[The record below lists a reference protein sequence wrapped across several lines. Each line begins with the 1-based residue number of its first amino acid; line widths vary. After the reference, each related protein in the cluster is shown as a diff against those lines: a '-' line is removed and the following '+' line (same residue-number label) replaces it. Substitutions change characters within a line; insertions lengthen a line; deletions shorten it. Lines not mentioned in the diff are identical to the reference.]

1 MLKPILRFGDDH
13 TFKIVQFTDIH
24 WKNGEPEDQM
34 SRRCM
39 ETVLD
44 LEQPD
49 LVVFT
54 GDLIYSGE
62 ADPGWKKCQDPVQAF
77 KDVVKTVES
86 RGIRWA
92 FVFGNHDTEG
102 DITREELMDAALQH
116 TYNCAEHGSP
126 EIHGVGNYT
135 LPLYGS
141 NGEETAAVLYFFDS
155 GRESEHSAVPGYDW
169 IRRDQIRWYEMA
181 SLAYSAKH
189 QGNPLPSL
197 AFFHIPLPEYREVW
211 ERKTCYGSK
220 FERVCCPEVNTGLF
234 AAMLERGDVMGT
246 FAGHDHINDYWGE
259 LHGIRLCYGRAT
271 GYGTYGREGML
282 RGARVIRLHE
292 GQRQFDTWITLSDGS
307 QIREQEKHEPGASD

>member
-1 MLKPILRFGDDH
+1 MKPVLRFKEDQ
-13 TFKIVQFTDIH
+13 TFTIVQFTDIH
-24 WKNGEPEDQM
+24 WRNGDAQDLA
-34 SRRCM
+34 SRQCM
-39 ETVLD
+39 EAVLD

-54 GDLIYSGE
+54 GDIIYTGE
-62 ADPGWKKCQDPVQAF
+62 TGDSSASCLDPVQAF
-77 KDVVKTVES
+77 KDAVFAAES

-102 DITREELMDAALQH
+102 DITREELMKAAMDLPG
-116 TYNCAEHGSP
+116 CCSEPGPP
-126 EIHGVGNYT
+126 EISGVGNYT
-135 LPLYGS
+135 LPIYGK
-141 NGEETAAVLYFFDS
+141 GEDTAEAVLYFFDS
-155 GRESEHSAVPGYDW
+155 GEMSQHPAVEGYDW

-181 SLAYSAKH
+181 SAAYSVKRGGDSMPA
-189 QGNPLPSL
+189 L
-197 AFFHIPLPEYREVW
+197 AFFHIPIPEYRDVW
-211 ERKTCYGSK
+211 ERRTCYGNK
-220 FERVCCPEVNTGLF
+220 FEAVCCPQLNTGLF

-259 LHGIRLCYGRAT
+259 LYGIRLCYGRAT

-307 QIREQEKHEPGASD
+307 QIREQEKHEPETPL

>member
-1 MLKPILRFGDDH
+1 MKPILRFGDDH

-24 WKNGEPEDQM
+24 WMNGEPEDQL
-34 SRRCM
+34 SRQCM
-39 ETVLD
+39 DTVLD

-62 ADPGWKKCQDPVQAF
+62 VDPGSRRCEDPVQAF
-77 KDVVKTVES
+77 KDVVASVES

-102 DITREELMDAALQH
+102 DVTREELMDVAMQH

-126 EIHGVGNYT
+126 DIHGVGNYT
-135 LPLYGS
+135 LPLYSS
-141 NGEETAAVLYFFDS
+141 NGDKTEAVLYFFDS
-155 GRESEHSAVPGYDW
+155 GRESEHPAVPGYDW

-181 SLAYSAKH
+181 SMAYSVKH
-189 QGNPLPSL
+189 GGEPLPAL
-197 AFFHIPLPEYREVW
+197 AFFHIPLPEYQEVW

-220 FERVCCPEVNTGLF
+220 YERVCCPEVNTGLF
-234 AAMLERGDVMGT
+234 AAMLERGDVLGT

-292 GQRQFDTWITLSDGS
+292 GQRQFDTWITLADGS
-307 QIREQEKHEPGASD
+307 QIGEQEKHEPGVSV

>member
-1 MLKPILRFGDDH
+1 MKPILRFRDDH
-13 TFKIVQFTDIH
+13 NFTIVQFTDIH
-24 WKNGEPEDQM
+24 WKNGEPEDLL
-34 SRRCM
+34 SRQCM

-62 ADPGWKKCQDPVQAF
+62 ADTGFKKCQDPVQAF
-77 KDVVKTVES
+77 KDVVSVAES

-102 DITREELMDAALQH
+102 DITREELMDVAMQH
-116 TYNCAEHGSP
+116 TYNCAEHGPS

-135 LPLYGS
+135 LPLFS
-141 NGEETAAVLYFFDS
+141 HNGDETAAVLYFFDS
-155 GRESEHSAVPGYDW
+155 GRESEHPAVPGYDW

-181 SLAYSAKH
+181 SMAYSVKH
-189 QGNPLPSL
+189 QGSPLPSL
-197 AFFHIPLPEYREVW
+197 AFFHIPLPEYNEVW

-220 FERVCCPEVNTGLF
+220 HERVCCAEVNTGLF

-246 FAGHDHINDYWGE
+246 FAGHDHINDYRGE
-259 LHGIRLCYGRAT
+259 LHGIQLCYGRAT

-282 RGARVIRLHE
+282 RGARVIRLSE
-292 GQRQFDTWITLSDGS
+292 GQRQFDTWLRLSDGS
-307 QIREQEKHEPGASD
+307 QIREQEKHEPQKRA

>member
-1 MLKPILRFGDDH
+1 MKPILRFGDDH

-24 WKNGEPEDQM
+24 WKNGEPEDLM

-62 ADPGWKKCQDPVQAF
+62 ADTGYRKCQDPGQAF
-77 KDVVKTVES
+77 KDAVSAVES

-102 DITREELMDAALQH
+102 EITREELMDVAMQH
-116 TYNCAEHGSP
+116 AYNCAEHGSP
-126 EIHGVGNYT
+126 DIHGVGNYT

-155 GRESEHSAVPGYDW
+155 GRESEHPAVPGYDW

-181 SLAYSAKH
+181 SRAYSVKH

-197 AFFHIPLPEYREVW
+197 AFFISRC
-211 ERKTCYGSK
+211 RSIARCGSGR
-220 FERVCCPEVNTGLF
+220 RVM
-234 AAMLERGDVMGT
+234 AAS
-246 FAGHDHINDYWGE
+246 
-259 LHGIRLCYGRAT
+259 
-271 GYGTYGREGML
+271 L
-282 RGARVIRLHE
+282 RGCVVRR
-292 GQRQFDTWITLSDGS
+292 
-307 QIREQEKHEPGASD
+307 